1 MEKIDGV
8 LGETTQAKVQRL
20 ESAVCVCM
28 CVHVCGGGCGG
39 GQWRAGKAW
48 PAEVVGTGGSQQGKD
63 QVRSNW
69 MRASV
74 LKNLPVFQ
82 KGMWSH

>member
-28 CVHVCGGGCGG
+28 CVHVWGGGAEEGSG
-39 GQWRAGKAW
+39 ELEKPGQQR
-48 PAEVVGTGGSQQGKD
+48 
-63 QVRSNW
+63 
-69 MRASV
+69 
-74 LKNLPVFQ
+74 
-82 KGMWSH
+82 